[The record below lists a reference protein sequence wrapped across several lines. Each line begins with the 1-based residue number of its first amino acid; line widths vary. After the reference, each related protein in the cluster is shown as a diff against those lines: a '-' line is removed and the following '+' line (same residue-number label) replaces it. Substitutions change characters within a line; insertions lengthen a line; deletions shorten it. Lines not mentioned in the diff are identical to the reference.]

1 MKTCT
6 LLSTASL
13 LLTALILPGC
23 SEQSPEQAADQAG
36 EPIDLPAS
44 PEQLEKLERVV
55 ERFPEVASIAD
66 QARADG
72 TITEQDIIDVLTA
85 AEKAKAARVGQ

>member
-23 SEQSPEQAADQAG
+23 SEQGPEQAADQAG
-36 EPIDLPAS
+36 EPIDLPAT

-55 ERFPEVASIAD
+55 ERFPEIAPIAD